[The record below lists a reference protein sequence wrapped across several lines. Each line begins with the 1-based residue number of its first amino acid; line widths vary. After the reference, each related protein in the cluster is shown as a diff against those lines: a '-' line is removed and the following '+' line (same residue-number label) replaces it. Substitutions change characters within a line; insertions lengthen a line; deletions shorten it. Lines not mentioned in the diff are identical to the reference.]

1 MDSNT
6 ELKRFP
12 NALRRWGNI
21 GLLIGCL
28 SFFHC
33 GCLNGQEEPAD
44 SIKARIQAVSQTAKR
59 VTNAT
64 EFTELINEC
73 EAILALEPPSDAHRN
88 YLKKLLAWTLD
99 KRGESR
105 VELADQF
112 AKADSQ
118 QQATLVR
125 REAMTDF
132 NRSIEQDPN
141 RWQTRL
147 HRASL
152 LASQEDFDK
161 AIIDYSAVITLNPET
176 TTAWFNRA
184 EIQSHLGQFEAA
196 AADYTEVLKRDP
208 QDIQARSG
216 RGHCRL
222 ANDQW
227 LKALQDYD
235 TVSQQAPR
243 DAWAYANRADA
254 YLAMQNWP
262 KAKAD
267 LRQALDLQTNGEFY
281 RRLAWLL
288 ATCPDESI
296 CDGDKALEMAQRA
309 VEISGESK
317 LTLDTLAASYAA
329 AGNFDRARDVHAR
342 VIAMANSDDPET
354 AIKQAAYQNNER
366 YQESFDR

>member
-1 MDSNT
+1 MYLNTRLLTFSNV
-6 ELKRFP
+6 LMR
-12 NALRRWGNI
+12 GSI
-21 GLLIGCL
+21 GLLIGYL
-28 SFFHC
+28 SLFH
-33 GCLNGQEEPAD
+33 GGHLHGQEEPVD

-59 VTNAT
+59 VNNAT
-64 EFTELINEC
+64 GYTELIEEC
-73 EAILALEPPSDAHRN
+73 EAILALGPKSNSHRN

-105 VELADQF
+105 VELSAQF
-112 AKADSQ
+112 AKADSP
-118 QQATLVR
+118 QQANLVLQ
-125 REAMTDF
+125 EAMTDF
-132 NRSIEQDPN
+132 SRSIEHDPK

-152 LASQEDFDK
+152 LASQEDFEK
-161 AIIDYSAVITLNPET
+161 AVMDYSTAIKLNPDS

-184 EIQSHLGQFEAA
+184 EIQYHLGKIQAA
-196 AADYTEVLKRDP
+196 AADYTEVLERDP

-235 TVSQQAPR
+235 VVLQQAPR
-243 DAWAYANRADA
+243 DAWAHANRADA
-254 YLAMQNWP
+254 YLAMQDWQ
-262 KAKAD
+262 KARDD
-267 LRQALDLQTNGEFY
+267 LRKALDLQTNGEFF

-288 ATCPDESI
+288 ATCPEESI
-296 CDGDKALEMAQRA
+296 CDGDQALKMAQRA
-309 VEISGESK
+309 VEISGENK

-329 AGNFDRARDVHAR
+329 AGDFDRARDVQAR
-342 VIAMANSDDPET
+342 VIAMANSDDPVA

-366 YQESFDR
+366 YQESFDQ